1 MEGLNIYTISAV
13 SVLDVFLIGCAFAFC
28 PCFKKKFKIIYI
40 SLLIC
45 LINFFFFF
53 SGSLINISDYNSSFV
68 KSSSFG
74 HFFIIFVI
82 LKFFYD
88 SIFKNS
94 RKPNTLKLS
103 FILLFISGIDCF
115 FAGIISAGE
124 NFSDIAFL
132 IVFLSFGF
140 TISGFYG
147 SKLFI
152 TARNKFVQ
160 TG

>member
-1 MEGLNIYTISAV
+1 
-13 SVLDVFLIGCAFAFC
+13 
-28 PCFKKKFKIIYI
+28 
-40 SLLIC
+40 
-45 LINFFFFF
+45 
-53 SGSLINISDYNSSFV
+53 
-68 KSSSFG
+68 
-74 HFFIIFVI
+74 VI

-124 NFSDIAFL
+124 NFSGLAFL

-147 SKLFI
+147 SRLLIVAKQMLAEKLI
-152 TARNKFVQ
+152 
-160 TG
+160 